1 MDCGIDTLTQ
11 IKQQHVKN
19 YKNAILELIKNNT
32 NVLFDEDIKMLI
44 AKPPLDSMDII
55 KTKFLELAKKNNI
68 VLNTDSLTESIDKY
82 RIDLL
87 DFSNGI
93 KEDRIKYLSD
103 IVNKQ
108 DLSDENSLIK
118 LNKKDFLIIN
128 KKIKK
133 EIKDKL
139 NIYIEKN
146 IVNNVNMIFTSDI
159 DDLTSNKFITELKK
173 YFTGKYVK
181 QMLENID
188 FKILVKDTT
197 LINLIKEQGE
207 RYIFTK
213 KNSYIFK
220 EQ

>member
-68 VLNTDSLTESIDKY
+68 VLNTDSLTESIDKN

-108 DLSDENSLIK
+108 DLSDKNSLIK
-118 LNKKDFLIIN
+118 LNKKDLLIIN

-173 YFTGKYVK
+173 YFIGKYVK
-181 QMLENID
+181 Q
-188 FKILVKDTT
+188 
-197 LINLIKEQGE
+197 

>member
-87 DFSNGI
+87 EFSNGI
-93 KEDRIKYLSD
+93 KEERIKYLSD

>member
-87 DFSNGI
+87 EFSNGI
-93 KEDRIKYLSD
+93 KEERIKYLSD
-103 IVNKQ
+103 IV
-108 DLSDENSLIK
+108 
-118 LNKKDFLIIN
+118 NKKDFLIIN